1 MKNTIGISELLRM
14 LKRCW
19 REGGFSFNLGYAEGH
34 LKINNAITIA
44 KVPKDGERWIKESH

>member
-1 MKNTIGISELLRM
+1 MPTEENTIGISELLRM

-19 REGGFSFNLGYAEGH
+19 REEGFSFNLGYDEGH

-44 KVPKDGERWIKESH
+44 KVPKDGER